1 MEARQ
6 PAGMSTA
13 ATRSKSADN
22 WIIALTA
29 RERHVF
35 AACAGGW
42 ALDAM
47 NVQIYSF
54 VIPALIAAWG
64 LTRAQAGVLGTAALL
79 VSAAGGWCAGWFA
92 DRFGR
97 VLTLQ
102 IAILWFAVFTFLSGL
117 AQNYEQLFAA
127 RALLGFGFGGEWAAG
142 AVLLGEVIRAEH
154 RGKALGFMQAGWAV
168 GWGVA
173 ALLYAFF
180 FSVFPSHIA
189 WRALFIVGLAP
200 ALLVFYVRR
209 YVEEPEV
216 YLASKATIA
225 ATGDR
230 PSLLEIFRPPLLK
243 VTLLGG
249 ILTTGAQG
257 GYFAVTTWLPTFLR
271 TERHLSVLDS
281 AGYLVVLI
289 AGSFLGY
296 LAGGLLADRIGR
308 RLGFLVFALGAG
320 AIVVTYTMISFG
332 NSAMLV
338 LGFPLGFCSAGVFSG
353 MGAFFTENFPT
364 RVRGVGQGFTYNVGR
379 AAGAIFPTLVGVLS
393 ARMPLGEAIGL
404 FAGIAYATMAV
415 AAFLLPET
423 KGKVLAA

>member
-1 MEARQ
+1 MTGAELAEPRSWF
-6 PAGMSTA
+6 AELTGNERRVFTA
-13 ATRSKSADN
+13 C
-22 WIIALTA
+22 I
-29 RERHVF
+29 
-35 AACAGGW
+35 GGW

-47 NVQIYSF
+47 NVQLYSF
-54 VIPALIAAWG
+54 VIPALIAVWG
-64 LTRAQAGVLGTAALL
+64 LTKGQAGVLGTAALL
-79 VSAAGGWCAGWFA
+79 VSAAGGWLAGWFA
-92 DRFGR
+92 DRYGR

-102 IAILWFAVFTFLSGL
+102 IAILLFALFTFLSGL

-142 AVLLGEVIRAEH
+142 AVLLGEVIRPQH

-173 ALLYAFF
+173 ALLYGLF
-180 FSVFPSHIA
+180 FSVLPPQTA
-189 WRALFIVGLAP
+189 WRALFLVGIAP
-200 ALLVFYVRR
+200 ALLVFYIRR
-209 YVEEPEV
+209 YVEEPPV
-216 YLASKATIA
+216 YLESKARIA
-225 ATGDR
+225 AAGVR
-230 PSLLEIFRPPLLK
+230 PSLLEIFRPPLLR
-243 VTLLGG
+243 VTVLGG
-249 ILTTGAQG
+249 FLATGAQG

-271 TERHLSVLDS
+271 TERGLSVLDS

-289 AGSFLGY
+289 AGSFAGY

-308 RLGFLVFALGAG
+308 RMGFLVFALGAG
-320 AIVVTYTMISFG
+320 VIVVTYTMVPFG

-338 LGFPLGFCSAGVFSG
+338 LGFPLGFFASGVFSG

-364 RVRGVGQGFTYNVGR
+364 RVRGVGQGFTYNAGR
-379 AAGAIFPTLVGVLS
+379 AAGALFPTLVGILS

-404 FAGIAYATMAV
+404 FAAIAYATMAV